1 MGLEP
6 MVGRPSTVLT
16 VEFLR
21 RRYRRR
27 LAISRSF
34 ASRFGQR
41 HRWNQPHRVV
51 GVVEDRVETRR
62 VADAVPTLVVEP
74 RRGLLLTLR
83 RFLPVPPSPVTGGT
97 EKPLSLL

>member
-6 MVGRPSTVLT
+6 VVGRPPTVLT
-16 VEFLR
+16 VEFLS
-21 RRYRRR
+21 RRYRRH
-27 LAISRSF
+27 LAISCSLS
-34 ASRFGQR
+34 SRFGQR

-51 GVVEDRVETRR
+51 GAVEDRSETRL

-74 RRGLLLTLR
+74 RRGLLLRLR

-97 EKPLSLL
+97 EKPLSLP

>member
-1 MGLEP
+1 

-21 RRYRRR
+21 RRYRR
-27 LAISRSF
+27 LLPISPSF
-34 ASRFGQR
+34 ASGFGQR
-41 HRWNQPHRVV
+41 HRWNQPHRIV

-62 VADAVPTLVVEP
+62 GADAVPTLVVEA
-74 RRGLLLTLR
+74 RRGLLRTFR
-83 RFLPVPPSPVTGGT
+83 RSLPVPPSPVTGGT